1 MSSAQRIAVWNGER
15 AQTTGGLKK
24 ADLIKNRHGRIVS
37 KLKSEVARKLNN
49 LGNFL
54 AKKLAKGKA
63 APEKQVEKPKPK
75 VEPPKPKPKP
85 KVEPPKPKPKV
96 EAPKPKPVAK
106 PKPKPKPKQ
115 IVRLTSAQNKE
126 RLRLKQLAKE
136 GKVPKNADIDYIK
149 QIMKDPEVI
158 AERKRTKGRAPNI
171 DPANMFTVPDSQKGL
186 VIKRKK
192 PKPKKKV
199 ETVDLTGGRLRKITR
214 KQLDRA
220 KKKAVPRRPK
230 KKRVRKRKGSPDLLG
245 LRV

>member
-37 KLKSEVARKLNN
+37 KKKSEVARKLNN

-63 APEKQVEKPKPK
+63 APEKPKVEKPKPK

-85 KVEPPKPKPKV
+85 KVEAPKPK
-96 EAPKPKPVAK
+96 APKPVAK

-115 IVRLTSAQNKE
+115 IVKLTSAQNKE

-158 AERKRTKGRAPNI
+158 AERKRTKGRAPNV
-171 DPANMFTVPDSQKGL
+171 DPANMFSVPDSQKGL

-192 PKPKKKV
+192 PKPKRRWRRSISPAAGSAK
-199 ETVDLTGGRLRKITR
+199 LPGSSLIGR
-214 KQLDRA
+214 
-220 KKKAVPRRPK
+220 RRRRCPGA
-230 KKRVRKRKGSPDLLG
+230 RRRRGFG
-245 LRV
+245 RGREARTFWG